1 VTTSSGAVSPLPAEP
16 PASPDERTEVR
27 AAVRQAVSVSVAT
40 GLYGISFGALS
51 VVAGL
56 SLPQTMV
63 LSLLMFSGGSQFAL
77 LGVVASGGT
86 PAAAV
91 TTAGLLGLRN
101 TLYGAQLSPLLAL
114 HGWRRVLAAHVTI
127 DESTA
132 VATAQRSK
140 AAFRAGFWWTGI
152 GIFVVWNLLT
162 LVGALAGDA
171 MGDPKAWG
179 LDAAAGAAFLALLWP
194 RLASRV
200 MQLTA
205 ALAVVVAVALLPFV
219 PPGVPVL
226 AAAAVAIVVGQVAR
240 QPRQPVTVTEY
251 VPDGAAPPSPDS
263 SPEAPPARARPTDP
277 VRPADP
283 AVQVDPPTPSDP
295 PTTDRTEEP

>member
-1 VTTSSGAVSPLPAEP
+1 MTPE
-16 PASPDERTEVR
+16 DRFEVR
-27 AAVRQAVSVSVAT
+27 AAVRQAVSVSIAT

-56 SLPQTMV
+56 DLAQTMV
-63 LSLLMFSGGSQFAL
+63 LSLLLFSGGSQFAL
-77 LGVVASGGT
+77 IGVVASGGT
-86 PAAAV
+86 SGAAI

-114 HGWRRVLAAHVTI
+114 HGWRRVLAAHLTI

-132 VATAQRSK
+132 VATAQKSR
-140 AAFRAGFWWTGI
+140 AALRAGFWWTGI

-219 PPGVPVL
+219 PPGIPVL
-226 AAAAVAIVVGQVAR
+226 AAGAVAIVIGQVAR

-251 VPDGAAPPSPDS
+251 VPDGAANVPQDGGG
-263 SPEAPPARARPTDP
+263 E
-277 VRPADP
+277 
-283 AVQVDPPTPSDP
+283 QTPGSSDP
-295 PTTDRTEEP
+295 DEPGDVGRPGGPSDRTEEP

>member
-1 VTTSSGAVSPLPAEP
+1 MTPDDHAE
-16 PASPDERTEVR
+16 ARTEVR

-56 SLPQTMV
+56 DLAQTMV

-86 PAAAV
+86 SAAAI

-101 TLYGAQLSPLLAL
+101 TLYGVQLSPLLAL
-114 HGWRRVLAAHVTI
+114 HGWRRVLAAQITI

-132 VATAQRSK
+132 VATAQRSR
-140 AAFRAGFWWTGI
+140 AAFRAGFWWTGV

-162 LVGALAGDA
+162 LIGALAGDA

-205 ALAVVVAVALLPFV
+205 ALAVVVAVVLLPFV

-226 AAAAVAIVVGQVAR
+226 AAAAVAIVIGQLAR
-240 QPRQPVTVTEY
+240 QPRQPITVTEY
-251 VPDGAAPPSPDS
+251 VPDGAPGTAQDHAPGAGPGSPGTHRPPEHPA
-263 SPEAPPARARPTDP
+263 SPE
-277 VRPADP
+277 
-283 AVQVDPPTPSDP
+283 
-295 PTTDRTEEP
+295 EP

>member
-1 VTTSSGAVSPLPAEP
+1 MTTSSGAVSPLSAEP

-56 SLPQTMV
+56 DLPQTMV

-86 PAAAV
+86 SAAAV

-132 VATAQRSK
+132 VATAQRSR
-140 AAFRAGFWWTGI
+140 AALRAGFWWTGV

-251 VPDGAAPPSPDS
+251 VPDGAAPSSPAP
-263 SPEAPPARARPTDP
+263 SPEAPPATA
-277 VRPADP
+277 RPADP
-283 AVQVDPPTPSDP
+283 AGEVDPSTPSDP
-295 PTTDRTEEP
+295 PTTDPTQEP

>member
-1 VTTSSGAVSPLPAEP
+1 MPAESP
-16 PASPDERTEVR
+16 PGPDERTEVR

-56 SLPQTMV
+56 DLPQTMV

-86 PAAAV
+86 SAAAV

-226 AAAAVAIVVGQVAR
+226 AAAAVAIVVGQVAG

-251 VPDGAAPPSPDS
+251 VPDGAAPPSPAP
-263 SPEAPPARARPTDP
+263 SPEAPPATA
-277 VRPADP
+277 RPADP
-283 AVQVDPPTPSDP
+283 TGPADPGDPATPSGP
-295 PTTDRTEEP
+295 SASGPSPSDRTEEP

>member
-1 VTTSSGAVSPLPAEP
+1 MTPSASGSDTSAPGASGP
-16 PASPDERTEVR
+16 PVPPDRTEVR
-27 AAVRQAVSVSVAT
+27 AAVRQAVSVSIAT

-56 SLPQTMV
+56 DLAQTMV
-63 LSLLMFSGGSQFAL
+63 LSMLLFSGGSQFAL
-77 LGVVASGGT
+77 IGVVASGGT
-86 PAAAV
+86 SAAAV

-101 TLYGAQLSPLLAL
+101 SLYGAQLSPLLAL
-114 HGWRRVLAAHVTI
+114 HGWRRVLAAHLTI

-132 VATAQRSK
+132 VATAQRTRG
-140 AAFRAGFWWTGI
+140 ALQAGFWWTGV

-226 AAAAVAIVVGQVAR
+226 AAAAVAIVIGQVAR
-240 QPRQPVTVTEY
+240 QPRRSVTVTEH
-251 VPDGAAPPSPDS
+251 VPDDAAPALPNSPVAGGAPAPGPG
-263 SPEAPPARARPTDP
+263 PELPEDARPDRSSDDP
-277 VRPADP
+277 TRRP
-283 AVQVDPPTPSDP
+283 
-295 PTTDRTEEP
+295 EEP

>member
-1 VTTSSGAVSPLPAEP
+1 MPASAPVPAER
-16 PASPDERTEVR
+16 PDDLPERTEVR
-27 AAVRQAVSVSVAT
+27 AAVRQAVSVSIAT
-40 GLYGISFGALS
+40 GLYGVSFGALS

-56 SLPQTMV
+56 DLAQTMV

-77 LGVVASGGT
+77 IGVVASGGT
-86 PAAAV
+86 SGAAI

-114 HGWRRVLAAHVTI
+114 HGWRRVLAAQVTI

-132 VATAQRSK
+132 VATAQRSR
-140 AAFRAGFWWTGI
+140 AAFRAGFWWTGV

-171 MGDPKAWG
+171 LGDPKAWG

-200 MQLTA
+200 MQATA
-205 ALAVVVAVALLPFV
+205 ALAVVVAVVLLPFV

-240 QPRQPVTVTEY
+240 RPRQPITVTEY
-251 VPDGAAPPSPDS
+251 VPDDAAHPGADDGAAQGAPHDPRAPGTDAAPPPGAPSA
-263 SPEAPPARARPTDP
+263 APP
-277 VRPADP
+277 
-283 AVQVDPPTPSDP
+283 PPTEPA
-295 PTTDRTEEP
+295 EEP